1 MTYKRKLII
10 YFLIAFFLYVIVDIG
25 IQLNREKRFKTD
37 SLRSNL
43 HLYTEVVENYLTSS
57 KDTASVLY
65 LLPQDIRLSIIEKDG
80 RLSYDNVFDV
90 KRADNHGDRPEVM
103 AARLRQ
109 TGSAI
114 RFSESTKIDY
124 LYYARK
130 TEDGSFIRTSL
141 PYVIKLD
148 DFLHRDSIILYI
160 LILMFVVT
168 LFVLIYFTDRFGNV
182 MSSLKKFV
190 NAAEKGDIN
199 YNEISFPD
207 TDSGE
212 IGNKIIA
219 IYKQLEESKRKI
231 DREKERNRELK
242 HEMTNN
248 IAHELKTPVSSI
260 RGYLEIL
267 LGDKPVSDDK
277 KRYFLERSYYQT
289 LRLSDLIND
298 VALITKM
305 EEAAAIFE
313 KEKVNVRD
321 AAQEAIEE
329 LAFRID
335 PATID
340 IQNNLESNLEIVGN
354 KSLIFAI
361 FRNLLENAINYA
373 GEQITIGLKCYKEDA
388 DYYYFLFY
396 DTGCGVKPEYLE
408 KIFDRFVRIDQG
420 RSRRN
425 GGTGLGLSIVK
436 HAVLFH
442 NGTIEAKNRKTGG
455 LEFYFTLKKRK

>member
-1 MTYKRKLII
+1 MTYKRKLIV

-43 HLYTEVVENYLTSS
+43 HAYTEVVENYLAST
-57 KDTASVLY
+57 KDTASVIK
-65 LLPQDIRLSIIEKDG
+65 LLPENLRVSLINREGVLT
-80 RLSYDNVFDV
+80 YDNAFDIS
-90 KRADNHGDRPEVM
+90 KAENHGNRPEVL
-103 AARLRQ
+103 AAKLRNS
-109 TGSAI
+109 GSAT
-114 RFSESTKIDY
+114 RSSESTKIDY
-124 LYYARK
+124 LYYARMLD
-130 TEDGSFIRTSL
+130 DGSVIRTSL
-141 PYVIKLD
+141 PYTIKLD

-160 LILMFVVT
+160 IILMFVTT
-168 LFVLIYFTDRFGNV
+168 LFILIYSTDKFGNV

-190 NAAEKGDIN
+190 TSVEKGDMN
-199 YNEISFPD
+199 YKSITFPD

-219 IYKQLEESKRKI
+219 IYQQLEESKRKI

-242 HEMTNN
+242 QEMTNN

-267 LGDKPVSDDK
+267 LGDKPVSEDK
-277 KRYFLERSYYQT
+277 RKYFLERSYYQT

-305 EEAAAIFE
+305 EEAATVFE
-313 KEKVNVRD
+313 KEKVNVREL
-321 AAQEAIEE
+321 AQEAIEE
-329 LAFRID
+329 LSFRIN
-335 PATID
+335 PEQVD
-340 IQNNLESNLEIVGN
+340 IQNNLENNLDIVGN

-373 GEQITIGLKCYKEDA
+373 GEEITIGIKCYNEDA

-436 HAVLFH
+436 HAVMFH
-442 NGTIEAKNRKTGG
+442 NGTIEARNRKTGG